1 MKAVSVAAT
10 VLVLLPSLLAAGAP
24 PLGLRIA
31 VEASALP
38 LVVQV
43 ELQGGTGP
51 FEVALCTTDLRGA
64 TYETTHVAEARVF
77 SLPIPWNRQQV
88 VQVSVEDAAG
98 GTANAELEYE
108 SRVRQGE
115 PFVLDAA
122 RFGNLDTSRWRQVM
136 DIPDD
141 ELHTDTQGTLSALS
155 GRSTQVTVPWP
166 GLYVFR
172 YGEMTP
178 DVRVT
183 VSPLESFQLGIRGM
197 CDDYEPRASGF
208 SHLDELLPRMAG
220 DGVNAVQFIKK
231 LTMKN
236 VRDSVVY
243 DPCPYPDWDERL
255 ACAIRQAKSAGFTV
269 MLRLVLWLDAPWPES
284 DATLQA
290 LQPNDWAAWFASYGG
305 FVLRYADLAEENG
318 VDIYQFAD
326 NLHSTYSRESDYRN
340 LIKSLRS
347 RYSGSLLVS
356 TGPWFKDG
364 LELVKFWDSLDY
376 IGICGSFHTMGIVP
390 YETATRMRT
399 DAVYEVYKASFE
411 REVLPTARR
420 FWKQVLCCEAYYQS
434 RVGST
439 YSPNG
444 IPNWGGTAVD
454 YTFTQPVSFA
464 EQVRGYDAYLR
475 VVADHTDVFAG
486 IFALQWCLQDPTW
499 AMTWGAGT
507 HNIYS
512 TPAEGL
518 FALWWDGLPSPKGV
532 PTAMPGC
539 PLQNE
544 VGGFWVLWTFGGAT
558 GSASVGGRALEIDE
572 GGGVNV
578 GPNSPL
584 DIVYSNPGRLFES
597 VCTLLLNFGAL
608 RDLSGYAG
616 ILLTTSAEPSAVFQI
631 ELDFSEQ
638 WIQSSSGLIE
648 IGPERA
654 TYFIPF
660 DELRV
665 VESARIQYGLGKKDI
680 DFSKVFGIRVN
691 LLSPQGTLHIHA
703 FTPVVEP

>member
-122 RFGNLDTSRWRQVM
+122 RFGNLDTTGRWRQVT

-183 VSPLESFQLGIRGM
+183 VSPFESFQLGIRGM

-290 LQPNDWAAWFASYGG
+290 LQPSDWAAWFASYGG

-326 NLHSTYSRESDYRN
+326 NLHSTYSRESDYRS
-340 LIKSLRS
+340 LIESLRL
-347 RYSGSLLVS
+347 RFSGSLLVS
-356 TGPWFKDG
+356 TGPWFRNG
-364 LELVKFWDSLDY
+364 LDLVRFWDALDY
-376 IGICGSFHTMGIVP
+376 IGICGSFHTAGIVP
-390 YETATRMRT
+390 YEAAIRMTT
-399 DAVYEVYKASFE
+399 DDVYEVYKASFE
-411 REVLPTARR
+411 REVFPTARR
-420 FWKQVLCCEAYYQS
+420 FRKQVLCCEAYYQS

-439 YSPNG
+439 YSPSG
-444 IPNWGGTAVD
+444 IPNWGSPTVD

-464 EQVRGYDAYLR
+464 EQARGYDAYLR
-475 VVADHTDVFAG
+475 VVADHPDAFAG
-486 IFALQWCLQDPTW
+486 MFALQWCLQDL
-499 AMTWGAGT
+499 AGVETWGQGG
-507 HNIYS
+507 HNIYA

-518 FALWWDGLPSPKGV
+518 FALWWDELPSPQGI
-532 PTAMPGC
+532 PAAMPGC
-539 PLQNE
+539 TFIE
-544 VGGFWVLWTFGGAT
+544 GHWVLWTFGGAQ
-558 GSASVGGRALEIDE
+558 GSASVGGGAPLAIHED
-572 GGGVNV
+572 GLVDV

-584 DIVYSNPGRLFES
+584 DVEYSNPGAVFQS

-608 RDLSGYAG
+608 WDLSAYAG
-616 ILLTTSAEPSAVFQI
+616 ILLTASAEPAAAFQI
-631 ELDFSEQ
+631 ELDFGEQ
-638 WIQSSSGLIE
+638 WSGSCSDLIQIGL
-648 IGPERA
+648 ERS

-665 VESARIQYGLGKKDI
+665 MENARIQYGLGENEI
-680 DFSKVFGIRVN
+680 DFSKVRGIRVN
-691 LLSPQGTLHIHA
+691 LLSPQGTLHIYA